1 MDGTFQDR
9 VEAIRQRIAAACAR
23 AERPAGSV
31 KLLPVTKTFP
41 PDVVRMAAD
50 AGFSAFGEN
59 KVQEAQAKIPLCPAR
74 LEWHL
79 IGHLQTNK
87 ARPAARLFAAIH
99 SVDSIALL
107 EKLDAAA
114 AEEGRRLDVL
124 LQVNVSGEASKSG
137 LEPAAAPAAAAAA
150 NALPHL
156 VLTGLMTIPPADPDP
171 ERARPYFRK
180 LRELRD
186 ALQQRMGA
194 PLPDL
199 SMGMSHDFETAI
211 EEGATWVRLGS
222 ALFGSR
228 PRGEAP

>member
-1 MDGTFQDR
+1 MDGTFQER
-9 VEAIRQRIAAACAR
+9 LEAIRLRMAQACLR
-23 AERPAGSV
+23 AGRAPGSV
-31 KLLPVTKTFP
+31 KLLPVTKTHG
-41 PDVVRMAAD
+41 PDIVRLAAE
-50 AGFSAFGEN
+50 AGLPAVGEN
-59 KVQEAQAKIPLCPAR
+59 KVQEAFAKIPLCPAS
-74 LEWHL
+74 LQWHL
-79 IGHLQTNK
+79 IGHLQSNK
-87 ARPAARLFAAIH
+87 ARLAAGLFTVIH
-99 SVDSIALL
+99 TADSIALL

-137 LEPAAAPAAAAAA
+137 LDPAAAPAAAARA
-150 NALPHL
+150 NALPNL

-171 ERARPYFRK
+171 EKARPHFRK

-186 ALQQRMGA
+186 ALQESIGV
-194 PLPDL
+194 PLPEL

-211 EEGATWVRLGS
+211 EEGATWIRLGS